1 MFPEDYARRYAGQ
14 WMMIPMS
21 RAIDTL
27 VINLG
32 HGDSTI
38 KDDLLKIYKKGGS

>member
-1 MFPEDYARRYAGQ
+1 
-14 WMMIPMS
+14 MMIPMS

-38 KDDLLKIYKKGGS
+38 KDGLLKIYKKGGHDCIEWRRL